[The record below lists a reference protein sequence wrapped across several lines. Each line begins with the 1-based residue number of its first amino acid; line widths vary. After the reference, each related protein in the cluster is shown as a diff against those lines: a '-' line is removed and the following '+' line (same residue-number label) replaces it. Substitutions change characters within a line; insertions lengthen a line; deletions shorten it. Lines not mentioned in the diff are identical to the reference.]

1 MLLIKNIQCIH
12 TKHLIRHKRTG
23 INRINNTKNSILF
36 QDLKDDKEVYDI
48 LKNESKRQLC
58 SMELI
63 ASENFTS
70 RAVMQANG
78 TIFTNKYSEG
88 YPGKRYYGGNEYIDK
103 LEELCQQ
110 RALDAFHLDS
120 KKWAVNVQSYSG
132 SPANFS
138 VYTALLKP
146 GDKLMGLDLPSGGHL
161 THGYAT
167 KNKKI
172 SNSAIYFTSMP
183 YKVRED
189 TFLIDYQEL
198 ADNALAF
205 KPKLLIVGASAY
217 PRDYDYKVFREVADK
232 CGAFLMGDIAHTS
245 GLIASQLL
253 NNPFEYCD
261 VVTTT
266 THKTLRGPRGALI
279 FCKKELKDMID
290 FAVFPSSQ
298 GGPHN
303 NTIAGVAVALRQVVS
318 TEFKDYAEQTIKN
331 AKQLAQSLWEYDFD
345 IVTNGTDNH
354 IVLVNLT
361 RQGISGH
368 KFEKLAEMCNVS
380 VNKNTIATDKSAFC
394 PSGIRLGSSAM
405 TSRGFVEKDFEFV
418 ARTIYEISILC
429 MKIQKNVKSSKLT
442 DFVNAIPKYNVEI
455 QILKERVHNYCER
468 FPLPV

>member
-1 MLLIKNIQCIH
+1 MFSIVNSQCVK
-12 TKHLIRHKRTG
+12 TRLFPKR
-23 INRINNTKNSILF
+23 NSKVYSINNNKILF
-36 QDLKDDKEVYDI
+36 GNLKDDKEVHDI
-48 LKNESKRQLC
+48 LKDESERQLC

-103 LEELCQQ
+103 LEVLCQQ
-110 RALDAFHLDS
+110 RALEAFHLS
-120 KKWAVNVQSYSG
+120 NHEWAVNVQSYSG

-138 VYTALLKP
+138 VYTALLQP

-183 YKVRED
+183 YKVNED
-189 TFLIDYQEL
+189 TFLIDYKDLEET
-198 ADNALAF
+198 ALKF

-217 PRDYDYKVFREVADK
+217 PRDYDYHKFREVADK
-232 CGAFLMGDIAHTS
+232 CGSYLMADVAHTS

-253 NNPFEYCD
+253 NNPFEQCD

-279 FCKKELKDMID
+279 FCKKKLKDVID
-290 FAVFPSSQ
+290 FAVFPSCQ

-303 NTIAGVAVALRQVVS
+303 NTIAGIAVALKQVA
-318 TEFKDYAEQTIKN
+318 TKEFKTYAEQTIKN
-331 AKQLAQSLWEYDFD
+331 SKQLAQSLWEYDFD
-345 IVTNGTDNH
+345 VVTNGTDNH
-354 IVLVNLT
+354 IVLVNLS
-361 RQGISGH
+361 RQGISGN
-368 KFEKLAEMCNVS
+368 KFEKIAEMCNVS
-380 VNKNTIATDKSAFC
+380 VNKNTIATDKSAFS
-394 PSGIRLGSSAM
+394 PSGIRLGTPAM

-418 ARTIYEISILC
+418 AKILYDISRLC
-429 MKIQKNVKSSKLT
+429 VKIQNQAESCKLY
-442 DFVNAIPKYNVEI
+442 DFNNCIPKYDLEI
-455 QILKERVHNYCER
+455 QILKERIHNYCKK